1 MRMNPLTSNDKNRSQ
16 MKIFIFSKKSLFFI
30 SLLLLG
36 FQIVNA
42 QNITVPAANKVKS
55 SPFLF
60 TAATTKKGEAIYK
73 INCLSCHGD
82 PGKGNF
88 LPAFVPPPADLAT
101 KKAQNQTDGELFYR
115 TSEGNLVM
123 PKFKTTLSADERWK
137 LVSYI
142 RSFNKSYIQ
151 PPVVKEENLLTKTVQ
166 LDIKY
171 DSISNKLSLL
181 AVSIIKNDTIRIK
194 KAEGLV
200 FIKRLFGG
208 LQVGQAAKTNDKGIA
223 TFDYPKNLPGDINGN
238 IDFELRL
245 NDTVYGEV
253 IKTKSLKIGVPTNIP
268 GLTEKRAMW
277 NVESKAPIWLL
288 ATYFSIL
295 AGVWLTIAYI
305 VFSIFSIKKRGV
317 KINS

>member
-1 MRMNPLTSNDKNRSQ
+1 MRMNPLTSNTKKRAQ
-16 MKIFIFSKKSLFFI
+16 MKIFIFSKKSLLFI

-36 FQIVNA
+36 FQIVDA
-42 QNITVPAANKVKS
+42 QNITVPAASKVKS

-88 LPAFVPPPADLAT
+88 LPAFTPPPADLAT
-101 KKAQNQTDGELFYR
+101 KKPQSQTDGEIFYR
-115 TSEGNLVM
+115 TSEGNLIM
-123 PKFKTTLSADERWK
+123 PKFKTTLSVDERWK
-137 LVSYI
+137 LVSYM
-142 RSFNKSYIQ
+142 RSFNKSYVQ

-171 DSISNKLSLL
+171 DSISNRLSLF
-181 AVSIIKNDTIRIK
+181 AISVINKDTVRIK

-208 LQVGQAAKTNDKGIA
+208 LQVGQATKTNDKGIA
-223 TFDYPKNLPGDINGN
+223 TFEFPKNLPGDINGK

-253 IKTKSLKIGVPTNIP
+253 IKTKSLKIGVPTNVP
-268 GLTEKRAMW
+268 GLTEKRTMW

-295 AGVWLTIAYI
+295 AGVWLTIGYI
-305 VFSIFSIKKRGV
+305 VFSIFRIKKRGV
-317 KINS
+317 KITI

>member
-1 MRMNPLTSNDKNRSQ
+1 MRMNPLTSNIKNRAQ

-30 SLLLLG
+30 ALLLLG
-36 FQIVNA
+36 FQILDA
-42 QNITVPAANKVKS
+42 QNITVPAASKVKA

-88 LPAFVPPPADLAT
+88 LPAFTPPPADLAT
-101 KKAQNQTDGELFYR
+101 KKPQSQTDGEIFYR
-115 TSEGNLVM
+115 TSEGNLIM
-123 PKFKTTLSADERWK
+123 PKFKTTLSVDERWK
-137 LVSYI
+137 LVSYM
-142 RSFNKSYIQ
+142 RSFNKSYVQ

-171 DSISNKLSLL
+171 DSISNRLSLF
-181 AVSIIKNDTIRIK
+181 AISVIKKDTVRIK

-208 LQVGQAAKTNDKGIA
+208 LQVGQATKTNDKGIA
-223 TFDYPKNLPGDINGN
+223 TFEFPKNLPGDINGK

-253 IKTKSLKIGVPTNIP
+253 IKTKSLNIGVPTNVP
-268 GLTEKRAMW
+268 GLTEKRTMW
-277 NVESKAPIWLL
+277 NIESKAPIWLL

-295 AGVWLTIAYI
+295 SGVWLTIGYI
-305 VFSIFSIKKRGV
+305 VFSIFRIKKRGV
-317 KINS
+317 KITI

>member
-1 MRMNPLTSNDKNRSQ
+1 MRMNPLTSNTKKRAQ
-16 MKIFIFSKKSLFFI
+16 MKIFIFSKKSLLFI

-36 FQIVNA
+36 FQIVDA
-42 QNITVPAANKVKS
+42 QNITVPAASKVKS

-88 LPAFVPPPADLAT
+88 LPAFTPPPADLAT
-101 KKAQNQTDGELFYR
+101 KKPQSQTDGEIFYR
-115 TSEGNLVM
+115 TSEGNLIM
-123 PKFKTTLSADERWK
+123 PKFKTTLSVDERWK
-137 LVSYI
+137 LVSYM
-142 RSFNKSYIQ
+142 RSFNKSYVQ

-171 DSISNKLSLL
+171 DSISNRLSLF
-181 AVSIIKNDTIRIK
+181 AISVINKDTVRIK

-208 LQVGQAAKTNDKGIA
+208 LQVGQATKTNDKGIA
-223 TFDYPKNLPGDINGN
+223 IFDYPKNLPGDINGK

-253 IKTKSLKIGVPTNIP
+253 IKTKSLKIGVPTNVP
-268 GLTEKRAMW
+268 GLTEKRTMW

-295 AGVWLTIAYI
+295 AGVWLTIGYI
-305 VFSIFSIKKRGV
+305 VFSIFRIKKRGV
-317 KINS
+317 KITI